1 MPAATPFSAPQP
13 QFSRRPRRGVQSI
26 ARSRLACSR
35 LACLLAVTCCASGS
49 LRAESWS
56 GATGSEWNVAGN
68 WTPATVPNATDATA
82 TFPAAATVNLTTFTA
97 TVGTLDATLTSGNLT
112 LGATATTD
120 DIIVLATSSGTPTI
134 NVAGGGTIFFYANL
148 EGNQGFEKTGAGK
161 LTWRFNGAEQTYSGN
176 ILISGGI
183 LGINQNGSLGNDAN
197 GITIAG
203 GARLFAEPGPNSGTI
218 TLPATRTITLS
229 GAQSQIGSN
238 NPAVNLVIQGPLTE
252 SGTGQGLVKTDAG
265 VVTLEGTLSYTGETR
280 IAGGTLALA
289 GSALLPAGQ
298 NLRFTGATGSLDVGS
313 TSQTV
318 RTIVMDNIA
327 GNKTITGAGGSLL
340 VDGDANLQL
349 SANNGVT
356 YDFSGLGGFT
366 FNRSTRNF
374 NVQTANTAGVTTLM
388 DVDLAAGGAGG
399 GTNSITAAQILVGGG
414 NSDGNNGNT
423 ARLHLGT
430 SNTFRTASFQIGGFN
445 AGGGVDFQPGL
456 TSPSLTLRGTDGTS
470 PTATWTIGETSSGG
484 RTGQGVV
491 DLTGGSLDAL
501 VTDLRIGRHVAGAN
515 LADTSS
521 LTMPAGTLTAATL
534 AMATK
539 TGGGTPTLT
548 STVTQSGGTVS
559 IGAITLGDG
568 AGTEAAVLLP
578 TYNLTGGSL
587 AATTI
592 GAGAGA
598 NYNTSSTIRTLN
610 LDGGT
615 LRNLTGGD
623 LVIDGLD
630 TTASGRISVTLG
642 GLGGTFEADAGRT
655 ITLGSNTA
663 LTGSGG
669 ITKTGTGSLVVG
681 VDAAYT
687 GATAVNAGTLRVGGA
702 LSGTSGVTI
711 AAGALLAGSGT
722 VAATIGGAGTIGP
735 GNSPG
740 ILTALQADPSAGL
753 DFDFEFTQ
761 ANADPTWSN
770 ATASVNDVLRLT
782 DSVAPFTASLAAPN
796 NVNVFLGVSSLTQG
810 DTFTG
815 GFFTDASADFLA
827 TVQAATFVYYVEGNG
842 GGSAITS
849 NGTSYYSLAQ
859 FDPSLSID
867 VSTVQI
873 GSANFSS
880 GTITNGYSTEFVVV
894 PEPGSLVALGLAG
907 GLIALRLR
915 RRRHAA

>member
-97 TVGTLDATLTSGNLT
+97 TVGTLDATLTSGNLV
-112 LGATATTD
+112 LGDAATTD
-120 DIIVLATSSGTPTI
+120 DILNLATFTGTPTM
-134 NVAGGGTIFFYANL
+134 NVAGGGTIFMYANL
-148 EGNQGFEKTGAGK
+148 TGSQGFKKTGGGLLTFRFHGTTQAYTGDVDLGGGTLGLQTDGNLGDAANDIVVSANSAINFATSGTTPPAVTLNAGRQITINSGVT
-161 LTWRFNGAEQTYSGN
+161 LTMFNNGAANAGVIDGPIIGSGNLTYSG
-176 ILISGGI
+176 S
-183 LGINQNGSLGNDAN
+183 NGSLTLN
-197 GITIAG
+197 GSNSYAG
-203 GARLFAEPGPNSGTI
+203 TTTLTNGAALTLGSGGTI
-218 TLPATRTITLS
+218 STATLA
-229 GAQSQIGSN
+229 
-238 NPAVNLVIQGPLTE
+238 
-252 SGTGQGLVKTDAG
+252 
-265 VVTLEGTLSYTGETR
+265 YTGNA
-280 IAGGTLALA
+280 I
-289 GSALLPAGQ
+289 S
-298 NLRFTGATGSLDVGS
+298 SLDLGG
-313 TSQTV
+313 TSQT
-318 RTIVMDNIA
+318 IA
-327 GNKTITGAGGSLL
+327 NFSISGQSAAFSSPLVSNGSLTIN
-340 VDGDANLQL
+340 GDANQL
-349 SANNGVT
+349 FTNALDGTV
-356 YDFSGLGGFT
+356 YDLSGLSNFT
-366 FNRSTRNF
+366 FARSNRNF
-374 NVQTANTAGVTTLM
+374 TVYPTTTPTTAVNTLE
-388 DVDLAAGGAGG
+388 LAA
-399 GTNSITAAQILVGGG
+399 GTNSITAASVQVGGA
-414 NSDGNNGNT
+414 S
-423 ARLHLGT
+423 GT
-430 SNTFRTASFQIGGFN
+430 SQGTAFEGRMLLGETNTINAGTLQIGGFN
-445 AGGGVDFQPGL
+445 GSGLVDLQTGL
-456 TSPSLTLRGTDGTS
+456 AAPTATLRGTAGGSDRLTDLIVGF
-470 PTATWTIGETSSGG
+470 TSSGV
-484 RTGQGVV
+484 RTGEGVL
-491 DLTGGSLDAL
+491 DLAGATVDAL
-501 VTDLRIGRHVAGAN
+501 VGTLTIGRHIPGSSNAQ
-515 LADTSS
+515 TSS
-521 LTMPAGTLTAATL
+521 VTISAGTLDATSIVIGE
-534 AMATK
+534 K
-539 TGGGTPTLT
+539 QNNGSPVLT
-548 STVTQSGGTVS
+548 DSLNQSGGTVTA
-559 IGAITLGDG
+559 GTITLGTNSG
-568 AGTEAAVLLP
+568 GQTP
-578 TYNLTGGSL
+578 TF
-587 AATTI
+587 A
-592 GAGAGA
+592 
-598 NYNTSSTIRTLN
+598 STYALS
-610 LDGGT
+610 GGT
-615 LRNLTGGD
+615 LRAGTLTVGTGTANAASSRTLAWTGGTIRNYDASTD
-623 LVIDGLD
+623 LTI
-630 TTASGRISVTLG
+630 SGTGSGAGQMQITLPS
-642 GLGGTFEADAGRT
+642 GTGQSFEADAGRT